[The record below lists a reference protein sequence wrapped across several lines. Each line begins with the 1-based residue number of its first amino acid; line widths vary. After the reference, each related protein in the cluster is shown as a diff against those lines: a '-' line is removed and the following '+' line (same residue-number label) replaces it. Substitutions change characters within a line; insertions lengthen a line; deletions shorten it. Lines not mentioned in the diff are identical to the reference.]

1 MTQYDFAKL
10 FGADK
15 IFGGEFPALP
25 SAAQFPFDVKSLL
38 ETQRK
43 NLQAFSEAIQVVVE
57 SSQTIAQSQAEI
69 LSQFA
74 ADNSSL
80 MQEIANEGTPE
91 EKIAKQADLIKKN
104 YEKSVANWREISD
117 IASKSGKE
125 ASEIINK
132 RVSASLAEIKTS
144 LGKKNGASTANTN
157 LRKKAA

>member
-1 MTQYDFAKL
+1 MSQYDFAKF
-10 FGADK
+10 FGSDFASN
-15 IFGGEFPALP
+15 LP
-25 SAAQFPFDVKSLL
+25 STSQFLPFDVKSLL

-80 MQEIANEGTPE
+80 IQEITSEGTPE
-91 EKIAKQADLIKKN
+91 EKIAKHADLIKKN
-104 YEKSVANWREISD
+104 YEKSVANWKEISD

-125 ASEIINK
+125 ATDIINK
-132 RVSASLAEIKTS
+132 RVSASLTEIKSS
-144 LGKKNGASTANTN
+144 LGKKGPSANTN
-157 LRKKAA
+157 SARKKAA

>member
-1 MTQYDFAKL
+1 MSQYDFAKF
-10 FGADK
+10 FGS
-15 IFGGEFPALP
+15 EFASNLP
-25 SAAQFPFDVKSLL
+25 STSQFLPFDVKSLL

-80 MQEIANEGTPE
+80 IQEIANEGTPE
-91 EKIAKQADLIKKN
+91 EKIAKHADLIKKN
-104 YEKSVANWREISD
+104 YEKSVANWKEISD

-125 ASEIINK
+125 ATDIINK
-132 RVSASLAEIKTS
+132 RVSASLTEIKSS
-144 LGKKNGASTANTN
+144 LGKKGPSANTN
-157 LRKKAA
+157 SARKKAA

>member
-1 MTQYDFAKL
+1 MSQYDFAKF
-10 FGADK
+10 FGSDFASN
-15 IFGGEFPALP
+15 LP
-25 SAAQFPFDVKSLL
+25 STSQFLPFDVKSLL

-80 MQEIANEGTPE
+80 IQEIASEGTPE
-91 EKIAKQADLIKKN
+91 EKIAKHADLIKKN
-104 YEKSVANWREISD
+104 YEKSVANWKEISD

-125 ASEIINK
+125 ATDIINK
-132 RVSASLAEIKTS
+132 RVSASLTEIKSS
-144 LGKKNGASTANTN
+144 LGKKGASANNNVT
-157 LRKKAA
+157 RKKAA

>member
-1 MTQYDFAKL
+1 MSQYDFAKF
-10 FGADK
+10 FGS
-15 IFGGEFPALP
+15 EFASNLP
-25 SAAQFPFDVKSLL
+25 STSQFLPFDVKSLL

-80 MQEIANEGTPE
+80 IQEIASEGTPE
-91 EKIAKQADLIKKN
+91 EKIAKHADLIKKN
-104 YEKSVANWREISD
+104 YEKSVANWKEISD

-125 ASEIINK
+125 ATDIINK
-132 RVSASLAEIKTS
+132 RVSASLTEIKSS
-144 LGKKNGASTANTN
+144 LGKKGPSANNNVT
-157 LRKKAA
+157 RKKAA